1 VDLAGSE
8 RLDKSSNSKQLQKE
22 TKNINLSLTYLEQV
36 ILSLS
41 DKSRKQA
48 YIPYRNSLLTTVL
61 KDSLGGN
68 CKTSMM
74 TCLSLD
80 NNSFEETLSSC
91 RFSKRCAQLEN
102 NLSRNEHVDKDT
114 LIKKLLAE
122 NLKLKK

>member
-1 VDLAGSE
+1 M
-8 RLDKSSNSKQLQKE
+8 DKTTSKKHLHKE

-41 DKSRKQA
+41 DKSKKQGH
-48 YIPYRNSLLTTVL
+48 IPYRNSLLTTVL

-68 CKTSMM
+68 CRTSMM
-74 TCLSLD
+74 TCLSLE
-80 NNSFEETLSSC
+80 NSSFEETLSSC

-102 NLSRNEHVDKDT
+102 SISRNEHIDKDS